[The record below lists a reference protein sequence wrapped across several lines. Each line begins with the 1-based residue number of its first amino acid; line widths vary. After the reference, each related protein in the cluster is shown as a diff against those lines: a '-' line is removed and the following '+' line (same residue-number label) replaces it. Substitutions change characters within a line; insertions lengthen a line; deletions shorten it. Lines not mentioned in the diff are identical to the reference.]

1 MGGKLP
7 IWTIFVEEGVKIPLP
22 FQEPPMKNNNE
33 IDIPELKLTGKGQ
46 ANRLGKQHE
55 ISGGPLGIFGL
66 EAQKHDL
73 KIGEVAEK
81 VLAKLE
87 LDYKERL
94 VFRYRTSLPK
104 AEINKKLSAIDKR
117 LGEVLFVKNSSIK
130 PDGGIIEVQDKL
142 GNWRVVL
149 VGESKHQGNDIEKI
163 VAGQKQGKEKD
174 SDLMVAGNAIERVHK
189 NILEVR
195 NFMLDEKHFPYVV
208 FLQGSNFATETFTV
222 NTKDGR
228 EVKIAHDAGSLN
240 RIDRVTASSFGL
252 AINHNYCKNIF
263 VKTTSSDTNMLQAA
277 SLYFQCSPWTA
288 EKMFEVMWEI
298 VKASLE
304 VLQESLPS
312 KA

>member
-1 MGGKLP
+1 MGKKLLMR
-7 IWTIFVEEGVKIPLP
+7 TISLEEGFKIPQP
-22 FQEPPMKNNNE
+22 FQEPPMKNNDE
-33 IDIPELKLTGKGQ
+33 IDSKELKLTGKGQ
-46 ANRLGKQHE
+46 ASRLGKQHE
-55 ISGGPLGIFGL
+55 ISGGPLGIFGV

-81 VLAKLE
+81 ILEKLE
-87 LDYKERL
+87 SEYQGRL

-104 AEINKKLSAIDKR
+104 AEINKKLSSIDKR

-163 VAGQKQGKEKD
+163 IAGQKQGKEKD

-222 NTKDGR
+222 KTKDDR

-263 VKTTSSDTNMLQAA
+263 VKTASSDVNMLQAA
-277 SLYFQCSPWTA
+277 SLYFQCNPWTA
-288 EKMFEVMWEI
+288 EKMFETMWEI
-298 VKASLE
+298 VETSLE
-304 VLQESLPS
+304 VLQDSLPS
-312 KA
+312 KT